1 MRRLLPWPPAD
12 DLTEDDLLA
21 AYSVPPGRDH
31 VRVNFVTSL
40 DGASTIDGR
49 SAGLGSPGDQ
59 RIFGLLR
66 ALADVVLVGAG
77 TVRTEGYAGA
87 LVDDHQR
94 DIRARLGL
102 SPVPRK
108 AIVSHALN
116 LDIGAPV
123 FAGPRPIVIT
133 HHAVDQKKQSALAE
147 VADLMVCGGAS
158 VDLQSAIELLARNGL
173 HKVLCEGGP
182 SLFGTLVENS
192 VADELCLTV
201 TPVLA
206 GDPAHRL
213 MQTRQQVLAGVQLE
227 HILEEDSALFLRYRI
242 GAAAP
247 S

>member
-21 AYSVPPGRDH
+21 AYSVPPGQDH

-116 LDIGAPV
+116 LDIGASV
-123 FAGPRPIVIT
+123 FAEPRPIIIT
-133 HHAVDQKKQSALAE
+133 HDGADREKRAALAE
-147 VADLMVCGGAS
+147 VADLMICGDTT
-158 VDLQSAIELLARNGL
+158 VDLELAIQLLARNGL
-173 HKVLCEGGP
+173 RKVLCEGGP
-182 SLFGTLVENS
+182 ALFGALIEGS

-201 TPVLA
+201 TPMLA
-206 GDPAHRL
+206 GDPTHRL
-213 MQTRQQVLAGVQLE
+213 MQTRKQVLAGVQLE
-227 HILEEDSALFLRYRI
+227 HVLEEDSVLFLRYRI
-242 GAAAP
+242 DAP
-247 S
+247 A

>member
-12 DLTEDDLLA
+12 DLTEDDLLT
-21 AYSVPPGRDH
+21 AYSVPAGHDH

-94 DIRARLGL
+94 DIRASLGL
-102 SPVPRK
+102 APVPRK
-108 AIVSHALN
+108 AIVSYALN
-116 LDIGAPV
+116 LDTGAPV
-123 FAGPRPIVIT
+123 FAGPRPIIIT
-133 HHAVDQKKQSALAE
+133 HDAVDQEKRAALAE
-147 VADLMVCGGAS
+147 VADLMVCGDTS
-158 VDLQSAIELLARNGL
+158 VDLQLAIQSLARNGL
-173 HKVLCEGGP
+173 RRVLCEGGP
-182 SLFGTLVENS
+182 ALFGALVEDS

-213 MQTRQQVLAGVQLE
+213 IQTREQVLAGVQLE
-227 HILEEDSALFLRYRI
+227 HILEEDGALFLRYRI
-242 GAAAP
+242 GAAAA

>member
-21 AYSVPPGRDH
+21 AYGVPPGQDH

-49 SAGLGSPGDQ
+49 SASLGSPGDQ
-59 RIFGLLR
+59 RIFRVLR

-77 TVRTEGYAGA
+77 TVRAEGYAGD

-94 DIRARLGL
+94 DIRTSLGL
-102 SPVPRK
+102 APIPRK

-116 LDIGAPV
+116 LDTRAPV
-123 FAGPRPIVIT
+123 FSGPRPIVIT
-133 HHAVDQKKQSALAE
+133 HHAVDQKKKAELAE
-147 VADLMVCGGAS
+147 VADLMVCGDTS
-158 VDLQSAIELLARNGL
+158 VDLELAIQLLARDGL

-182 SLFGTLVENS
+182 SLFGALIEKS
-192 VADELCLTV
+192 VADELCLTL

-206 GDPAHRL
+206 GDRAHRL
-213 MQTRQQVLAGVQLE
+213 VQTREQILAAVQLE

-242 GAAAP
+242 GAAP